1 MTTPNADAKKDEPG
15 GNAAGAGSGAGKQN
29 PPSSDAEKANA
40 GPEKANADAE
50 KANADAKKDE
60 PGGNAFICIKECTFR
75 LRHFD
80 VGRKIISEPGEMIP
94 PWFEKVE

>member
-40 GPEKANADAE
+40 GPEKANADA
-50 KANADAKKDE
+50 KKDE
-60 PGGNAFICIKECTFR
+60 QGGNAFICIKECTFR